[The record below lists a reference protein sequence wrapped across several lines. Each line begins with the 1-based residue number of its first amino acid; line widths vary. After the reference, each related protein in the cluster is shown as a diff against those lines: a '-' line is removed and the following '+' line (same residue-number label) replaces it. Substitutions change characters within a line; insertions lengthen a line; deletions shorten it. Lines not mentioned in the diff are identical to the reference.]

1 VDFALEAVV
10 ITAGWW
16 AARRWGRLPR
26 WTVSWVVLGA
36 LLGAQLLADVIPDRS
51 TVNSTQIECSKAS
64 LVQGLPGML

>member
-51 TVNSTQIECSKAS
+51 TVYSTQIECSKAS